1 MEEPDEE
8 NEEYFSEE
16 ESQQSDNSEMAQ
28 IEKEAKIA
36 RDSSDSEGED
46 ATEFLAAGQDLDL
59 PSEDSENEEIDSGSD
74 DNMEEYYE
82 ELGIKGE
89 KDYTGTEELYKKS
102 KKTVVQKAKEPSAK
116 SKMIDTLIENTK
128 KEPNYKNIVKVIK
141 IVKTLFNKD

>member
-1 MEEPDEE
+1 MA
-8 NEEYFSEE
+8 
-16 ESQQSDNSEMAQ
+16 EM
-28 IEKEAKIA
+28 EKEAKIA

-59 PSEDSENEEIDSGSD
+59 PSEDSGDEDLDEGSD
-74 DNMEEYYE
+74 DNMDEYYE

-89 KDYTGTEELYKKS
+89 KDFTGTEELYKKT
-102 KKTVVQKAKEPSAK
+102 KKVVEKKVKEPTAK
-116 SKMIDTLIENTK
+116 SKMIDSLIAGTK